1 MKEFQKDNKW
11 KYVFKM
17 AFLWTIVLGLFNSF
31 IYTFFI
37 EGTLSNE
44 LAELIVGFLAG
55 TIAFIVINLPL
66 GLIIG
71 LMLWKSNKKRQ
82 VKVKFE

>member
-1 MKEFQKDNKW
+1 LKEYQKDNKW
-11 KYVFKM
+11 KYVFIM

-44 LAELIVGFLAG
+44 PAKLIVGFLTG
-55 TIAFIVINLPL
+55 TIAFMVINFPL
-66 GLIIG
+66 GIIIG

-82 VKVKFE
+82 VKF

>member
-11 KYVFKM
+11 NYVFKM

-44 LAELIVGFLAG
+44 LAKLIVGFLAG
-55 TIAFIVINLPL
+55 TIAFILINLPF
-66 GLIIG
+66 GIIIG
-71 LMLWKSNKKRQ
+71 LMLWKSKKKETG
-82 VKVKFE
+82 KV